1 MAIGDK
7 LLPGEQVFT
16 PQMKAAGVKLFPSA
30 STPPVGTTKPT
41 HLGAGS
47 ALEKFLFQLPMK
59 GNFGQA
65 AAAGL
70 GVASQIKGAITGQQ
84 PSNLFDNAAR
94 RQPNLSETTR
104 EQIDF
109 FLSDL
114 PRQEQGRQPAG
125 TIRDQPTSFA
135 ESGLSVPQQRIPFFP
150 NKRGDSRIPALEML
164 LGLDLDAERGAQPGT
179 TQPGGEREKGV
190 IEGVQP
196 DISFSAGD
204 LLRLEPRGTTPSP
217 FGPPVPRELP
227 EDDFLTPESMLAPS
241 QIEAKGG
248 FFSNLGKA
256 LATPGAAKFLI
267 GLGAQIDPRGLS
279 PLGEIGLQAAD
290 AEAERQFS
298 EALASGTP
306 QEQIQIP
313 GLTAESRSRIL
324 AEREGREAR
333 ATEEERKAQLF
344 PRQLE
349 ALDQDIA
356 TGRIQAE
363 EAKLKLDT
371 IKRSMFESLTGGG
384 AKSAQELIRLGA
396 KAIGIPLA
404 DDLELPSN
412 LTRDEAM
419 DILTQAATTF
429 RTRLNLAGRG
439 EQRTILTGAARDAR
453 LNTLSSRYRRML
465 EVLETAETAGLNE
478 FAQAQI
484 IKVEDEILKLGGE
497 IPTGQEAAEAL
508 PALDP
513 QQSFNQMLQQLREGG
528 AADQA
533 AAPSDQPAQ
542 SAEVQKMLKDLRKK
556 GFVPEDFPTT
566 QDIIN
571 AHQALVKK

>member
-1 MAIGDK
+1 MAIGDF

-16 PQMKAAGVKLFPSA
+16 PQMRAAGVRLIPSA
-30 STPPVGTTKPT
+30 STPPI
-41 HLGAGS
+41 S
-47 ALEKFLFQLPMK
+47 
-59 GNFGQA
+59 
-65 AAAGL
+65 GL
-70 GVASQIKGAITGQQ
+70 KQGGG
-84 PSNLFDNAAR
+84 AAR
-94 RQPNLSETTR
+94 AIGTALTGGA
-104 EQIDF
+104 
-109 FLSDL
+109 
-114 PRQEQGRQPAG
+114 QGGTVGPSQAG
-125 TIRDQPTSFA
+125 GGGKSII
-135 ESGLSVPQQRIPFFP
+135 ESVPP
-150 NKRGDSRIPALEML
+150 
-164 LGLDLDAERGAQPGT
+164 DL
-179 TQPGGEREKGV
+179 
-190 IEGVQP
+190 
-196 DISFSAGD
+196 SFSAGD
-204 LLRLEPRGTTPSP
+204 LLRLEPRGTQPSP

-227 EDDFLTPESMLAPS
+227 EDDFLTPESMLSPS

-248 FFSNLGKA
+248 FFTGLGKA
-256 LATPGAAKFLI
+256 LSTPGAAKFLI

-279 PLGEIGLQAAD
+279 PLGEIGLKAAD

-298 EALASGTP
+298 EMLDIVGPGTP
-306 QEQIQIP
+306 QSQIQIP

-324 AEREGREAR
+324 AEREGRKAR
-333 ATEEERKAQLF
+333 ATEEEREAQLF
-344 PRQLE
+344 PRQLDV
-349 ALDQDIA
+349 LDQDIA

-404 DDLELPSN
+404 DDLELPSD

-429 RTRLNLAGRG
+429 RTRLNLAGRS

-497 IPTGQEAAEAL
+497 IPTGQGAAEAL

-533 AAPSDQPAQ
+533 AAPSDQPSQ